1 METID
6 MKIYEPVPGKKGLVR
21 EVGFRKA
28 KDVFHELEERL
39 RQLGL
44 YPDEYFVL
52 NSPYDDK
59 GALFPET
66 VTMHCYAN
74 WGGSEGIYLE
84 VV

>member
-44 YPDEYFVL
+44 LRTKYSSGY
-52 NSPYDDK
+52 SP
-59 GALFPET
+59 
-66 VTMHCYAN
+66 
-74 WGGSEGIYLE
+74 S
-84 VV
+84 